1 MKKLFSMICAVLMS
15 TALMAQEG
23 SMFVGANV
31 NYGVYSNRNEFG
43 LGAKF
48 QYEFIDQWRGE
59 ASANYYF
66 EQNDISTWDFSANVH
81 YILPMP
87 QGFNIYPLAGVC
99 FDYIHTYREFII
111 KSSDTEV
118 PLQEVFPLRRNHT
131 RLGLNLG
138 GGIEYPLNNQF
149 KVNAEVKY
157 QLVQGYNRPV
167 ISLGVSYAI

>member
-1 MKKLFSMICAVLMS
+1 MMKKLLSVICAVLMS

-23 SMFVGANV
+23 SKFVGANV

-66 EQNDISTWDFSANVH
+66 EQNDISTWDFSANLH

-99 FDYIHTYREFII
+99 FDYIHAKVHYLDIERQVQSYIRTT
-111 KSSDTEV
+111 S
-118 PLQEVFPLRRNHT
+118 

-138 GGIEYPLNNQF
+138 AGIEYPLNNQF